1 MLRRAALSVILCSA
15 LIAAAADGDGS
26 NLIYM
31 STNNPAGNVV
41 LVLRRQADGTITQ
54 LASHPANGNGLGGNL
69 ESQSPLT
76 LSQDG
81 RFLFAVNAAS
91 NTIAV
96 FRVSGEILEFVGVF
110 DSGGQRPT
118 SLTERRGILY
128 VLNEGAGN
136 NIVGFNVASDGRLFP
151 ISGATAPLTREA
163 AGGAQVAFHPDQ
175 DLLVVTE
182 RFSNRIGV
190 YDLDA
195 LGGILRGPR
204 IIPSAGRFPFGFAFT
219 SRGQILIS
227 EAFGGRNGGSAM
239 SSYNV
244 SRRGRVGL
252 VSRSVGTR
260 EIAACWVAVTSDDR
274 FAYTT
279 NTGSNSITGYRVN
292 RNARLKLL
300 DRDGV
305 SASTG
310 PGTAPTE
317 VAINPENSV
326 LFVILQATSSL
337 ATFRIG
343 EDGALAAQQVLA
355 LPPHPVGLI
364 VR

>member
-1 MLRRAALSVILCSA
+1 MIRHAAIFVLLFAVLGGEFVSA
-15 LIAAAADGDGS
+15 AE
-26 NLIYM
+26 NLIFM
-31 STNNPAGNVV
+31 STNNPTGNAV
-41 LVLRRQADGTITQ
+41 LVLGRDTAGTLTQ
-54 LASHPANGNGLGGNL
+54 LASHSMNGTGFGGNL

-91 NTIAV
+91 NTIAS
-96 FRVSGEILEFVGVF
+96 FRVAGAVLEFVGVF

-118 SLTERRGILY
+118 SLAERRGVLY
-128 VLNEGAGN
+128 VMNEGLGN
-136 NIVGFNVASDGRLFP
+136 NIVGFNVGSDGHLFP
-151 ISGATAPLTREA
+151 ISGGTAQLTRES
-163 AGGAQVAFHPDQ
+163 AGGAQVAFHPVQ
-175 DLLVVTE
+175 DLLIVTE

-190 YDLDA
+190 YELDA
-195 LGGILRGPR
+195 VGGILRGPR
-204 IIPSAGRFPFGFAFT
+204 IVRSAGRFPFGFAFT

-239 SSYNV
+239 SSYNI
-244 SRRGRVGL
+244 SRRGGIGV

-274 FAYTT
+274 YAYTT

-300 DRDGV
+300 DRDGI

-310 PGTAPTE
+310 SGTAPTE
-317 VAINPENSV
+317 AAINPDGST
-326 LFVILQATSSL
+326 LFVILQATSAL
-337 ATFRIG
+337 ATFGID
-343 EDGALAAQQVLA
+343 ETGALIAQQVLP
-355 LPPHPVGLI
+355 LPPHPVGLV